1 MSGGDSGDGFDC
13 VFTPEGSQAMS
24 SQSVRVNR
32 QSMESQ
38 SCPTPGCD
46 GSGHITGAF
55 MTHRSLSGCPRAK
68 HPPPP
73 VIPAHHDMFH
83 ARKFDELTST
93 IDWLNYQSVQD
104 NFTTIVPEAAE
115 SPSHED
121 VRLLEDQIFQLQ
133 EYNENLGK
141 DINAMQNDA
150 AQLENQC
157 QRIERVS

>member
-1 MSGGDSGDGFDC
+1 
-13 VFTPEGSQAMS
+13 
-24 SQSVRVNR
+24 
-32 QSMESQ
+32 
-38 SCPTPGCD
+38 
-46 GSGHITGAF
+46 
-55 MTHRSLSGCPRAK
+55 
-68 HPPPP
+68 
-73 VIPAHHDMFH
+73 MFH